1 MRRAE
6 VLFELEK
13 SGPVKLPNEVPD
25 KANFG
30 PTPRIY

>member
-25 KANFG
+25 EANLG